1 MRHALAAIEAALFF
15 CGPCLLIAPLLE
27 IRLGTLGEEDM
38 PRALKLHARIVERRR
53 NSTQKAG
60 TRRAHSLSVMRRFP
74 STRGSSRLA
83 TC

>member
-15 CGPCLLIAPLLE
+15 CGPCLLIAPRLE
-27 IRLGTLGEEDM
+27 IGLATLGEEDT
-38 PRALKLHARIVERRR
+38 PRALKHHARIVERRR

-60 TRRAHSLSVMRRFP
+60 TRRANGVSVMRRFP
-74 STRGSSRLA
+74 STRGSPRLA